1 MFLLSVGY
9 FKLPQM
15 KSNFLDCFW
24 GKKSLLPLITLGLC
38 LTGVTASIAS
48 ESTLALKNELLKV
61 DLPSLPPLKEANAY
75 LYFPDEVATVKLVL
89 RLGAKK
95 VEVYEQDQLIASY
108 PVAVGKKGWETPKG
122 EFEIIQMIENPS
134 WENPWTGKVSPPG
147 PNNPLGERWIGF
159 WSNGKDFIGFHGTP
173 GEHLIGQAVSHGC
186 VRMKNSDIKELFK
199 FVSMGIPVTVVQ

>member
-1 MFLLSVGY
+1 
-9 FKLPQM
+9 M
-15 KSNFLDCFW
+15 KSNFLDCFL

-38 LTGVTASIAS
+38 LTSVTTSIAS
-48 ESTLALKNELLKV
+48 ESTFALKNELLTV

-122 EFEIIQMIENPS
+122 EFEVIQMIENPT

-147 PNNPLGERWIGF
+147 PKSPLGERWIGF
-159 WSNGKDFIGFHGTP
+159 WTNGKDFIGFHGTP
-173 GEHLIGQAVSHGC
+173 GENLIGQAVSHGC

-199 FVSMGIPVTVVQ
+199 FLSLGIPVTVVQ

>member
-1 MFLLSVGY
+1 MLFLSVGC

-15 KSNFLDCFW
+15 KSNFLDCFL

-38 LTGVTASIAS
+38 LTGVTSSIAS
-48 ESTLALKNELLKV
+48 ESTLALKNELLRV

-186 VRMKNSDIKELFK
+186 VRMKNSDIKKLFE

>member
-1 MFLLSVGY
+1 
-9 FKLPQM
+9 M

-134 WENPWTGKVSPPG
+134 WENPWTGKVSPPDQII
-147 PNNPLGERWIGF
+147 L
-159 WSNGKDFIGFHGTP
+159 
-173 GEHLIGQAVSHGC
+173 
-186 VRMKNSDIKELFK
+186 
-199 FVSMGIPVTVVQ
+199 